1 MNFYLFLGG
10 VASGVALTILYQKG
24 FIKSWFDLAV
34 AKVKGF
40 FAKKDEAK

>member
-1 MNFYLFLGG
+1 MNFYMFVGG

-24 FIKSWFDLAV
+24 FLEDWFEFAV
-34 AKVKGF
+34 TKAKGF